1 MQKEKSF
8 ILVKWCL
15 AFLIVAGAFVCFK
28 QTSFAMMCPC
38 GNSLN
43 FHKETIPPTCQT
55 DGKENTVCDNCGNV
69 LVTSPG
75 EPASPAYH
83 QGVWTVTQAA
93 TETEDGMEEEIC
105 ELCGEVMDRHPFPAT
120 GTNSTPNPTPTPTP
134 DPDPPPVQNP
144 DPTPEPEPAIT
155 EETPASTS
163 TAPKKKKK
171 KTETSTEETVSEDD
185 TEALTE
191 KPAEEKNP
199 WEGEEVYI
207 DPETKKK
214 VFEITGGVVAGAV
227 LIGIIRAIVLS
238 AKAKKARAAAKAA
251 EKVLKEVTEE
261 TAETAESEFE
271 KPEIEFEI
279 KTVLACLTDTEDNKK
294 FTKFLSRKKYIKLE
308 TADAEERENLAESL
322 DDYEAEL
329 FIFDVASQEDVDAI
343 NELIDG
349 IKEEDKYKRFSIL
362 VKASEY
368 KNLKPSLDKM
378 KLARK
383 IEGFAADNA
392 SADSKLVNL
401 VLPVYK
407 PNFDG
412 DSVLGYMASVADAL
426 GIPYVSEVIEY
437 FSTGKEIVETL
448 KSDELETMDKVD
460 LIGNIASI
468 LGIDKVVEVTDFLD
482 KVSEAK
488 EIICG
493 NETEEV
499 EEIENS

>member
-8 ILVKWCL
+8 VLIRWSL
-15 AFLIVAGAFVCFK
+15 ALIISVGMFVCFK
-28 QTSFAMMCPC
+28 QTSFAIMCNNCPFAT
-38 GNSLN
+38 NHTN
-43 FHKETIPPTCQT
+43 TIPPTCVS
-55 DGKENTVCDNCGNV
+55 DGKIQYICDNCGSV
-69 LVTSPG
+69 ILETAG
-75 EPASPAYH
+75 EPASSAYH
-83 QGVWTVTQAA
+83 QYVWTVIQAP
-93 TETEDGMEEEIC
+93 TETVDGWGEDVCSIC
-105 ELCGEVMDRHPFPAT
+105 GDHTNGQAIAHT
-120 GTNSTPNPTPTPTP
+120 GTAPAPAPAPSPTP
-134 DPDPPPVQNP
+134 DPEPQ
-144 DPTPEPEPAIT
+144 PEPEPEQAIT
-155 EETPASTS
+155 EETTTGTS
-163 TAPKKKKK
+163 TTTKKKKEK
-171 KTETSTEETVSEDD
+171 TEETEEAVSE
-185 TEALTE
+185 EPE
-191 KPAEEKNP
+191 EEPVEEKSP

-227 LIGIIRAIVLS
+227 LIGIIRAITLS

-251 EKVLKEVTEE
+251 EKALKESSE
-261 TAETAESEFE
+261 AAESEFE

-279 KTVLACLTDTEDNKK
+279 KTILACLTDTEDNKK

-308 TADAEERENLAESL
+308 TADAEERSGLAESL

-329 FIFDVASQEDVDAI
+329 FIFDVASQEDIDAI
-343 NELIDG
+343 SELIDG
-349 IKEEDKYKRFSIL
+349 IGEEDKYKRFSIL

-368 KNLKPSLDKM
+368 KTLKPSLDKM
-378 KLARK
+378 KAAHK
-383 IEGFAADNA
+383 IEGFASDAA
-392 SADSKLVNL
+392 SVDSKLVNL

-407 PNFDG
+407 PNCDG

-426 GIPYVSEVIEY
+426 GMPYVSEAIEY

-448 KSDELETMDKVD
+448 KADELETMDKVD
-460 LIGNIASI
+460 LIGNIASV
-468 LGIDKVVEVTDFLD
+468 LGIDKVVEVTDFID